1 MSGCEEVATVR
12 MDYSF
17 EIFVCE
23 RKEIEDH
30 TLSVEFFLD
39 LSEVN
44 KLVKKAAI
52 KINQMLIVC
61 LLYVVHGWSSPG
73 KEEDHLSPLLFRNE
87 KTHPVRK
94 TYVKMDVF
102 RWTIAE
108 EVPASSLDVFG

>member
-52 KINQMLIVC
+52 KISQMLIVC
-61 LLYVVHGWSSPG
+61 LLYVVHGWSSLG
-73 KEEDHLSPLLFRNE
+73 KEEDHLSPYSEIKKLIQVER
-87 KTHPVRK
+87 P
-94 TYVKMDVF
+94 M
-102 RWTIAE
+102 
-108 EVPASSLDVFG
+108 